1 MESPLPSMLNA
12 RLIEVAVVLSLVGNH
27 WLEIKGGAAMMV
39 TPEIP
44 LSIAQMWQLDQNL
57 LYICFRLFY
66 ILNLTC
72 PCLHTN
78 RGIKHSKA
86 IPTVKAMFRQGS
98 HLLLLNKLYMEL
110 YMEMYFK

>member
-44 LSIAQMWQLDQNL
+44 LSIAQMWQLD
-57 LYICFRLFY
+57 
-66 ILNLTC
+66 
-72 PCLHTN
+72 
-78 RGIKHSKA
+78 
-86 IPTVKAMFRQGS
+86 
-98 HLLLLNKLYMEL
+98 
-110 YMEMYFK
+110 